1 MRKETEKRAA
11 RTYDQSAGIELRADG
26 ESAMLVG
33 HAAIFDTLSV
43 PLWGFREK
51 IDPGAFTKA
60 ITRDDVRALVEHDP
74 ARIIGRNTAKTLRL
88 AEDKKGLMVEIDIPD
103 TQVGRDLQVSVA
115 RGDLTQMS
123 FSFSVVNEIWQ
134 KVDKEDIRTLQELEL
149 FDVSVVAFPAYE
161 DTDVA
166 QRRWD
171 AVKGE
176 RAEEHMRILAGVTAI
191 TLNFPYRQRQA
202 EAEGA

>member
-1 MRKETEKRAA
+1 MKKETEIRAA
-11 RTYDQSAGIELRADG
+11 RTYDQDAGIELRATEG
-26 ESAMLVG
+26 ELSTLVG
-33 HAAIFDTLSV
+33 HAAIFNTLSV

-88 AEDKKGLMVEIDIPD
+88 AEDKKGLKVEIDIPD
-103 TQVGRDLQVSVA
+103 TQVGRDLQVSIS
-115 RGDLTQMS
+115 RGDLSQMS
-123 FSFSVVNEIWQ
+123 FSFSVVSESWKTKD
-134 KVDKEDIRTLQELEL
+134 KVDIRTLEELEL

-166 QRRWD
+166 QRRLD

-176 RAEEHMRILAGVTAI
+176 RAKGEERRLILPI

>member
-1 MRKETEKRAA
+1 MKKETEIRAA
-11 RTYDQSAGIELRADG
+11 RTYDQSAGIELRAAEG
-26 ESAMLVG
+26 ESFMLVG
-33 HAAIFDTLSV
+33 HAAVFDTLSV

-51 IDPGAFTKA
+51 IDPGAFAKA

-74 ARIIGRNTAKTLRL
+74 ARIIGRNKAKTLRL
-88 AEDKKGLMVEIDIPD
+88 AEDEVGLKVEIDVPD

-123 FSFSVVNEIWQ
+123 FSFSVVSESWKTKD
-134 KVDKEDIRTLQELEL
+134 KVDIRTLEELEL

-166 QRRWD
+166 QRRLD
-171 AVKGE
+171 AAKKAVE
-176 RAEEHMRILAGVTAI
+176 ARLVIPVTFS
-191 TLNFPYRQRQA
+191 FPYRQRH
-202 EAEGA
+202 EEVEGA

>member
-1 MRKETEKRAA
+1 MRKETEIRAA
-11 RTYDQSAGIELRADG
+11 RTYDQHAGIELRAEG
-26 ESAMLVG
+26 EEAMLVG
-33 HAAIFDTLSV
+33 HAAIFNTLSV

-60 ITRDDVRALVEHDP
+60 INRDDVRALVEHDP
-74 ARIIGRNTAKTLRL
+74 ARIIGRNIAKTLRL
-88 AEDKKGLMVEIDIPD
+88 TEDKIGLKVEIDIPN

-115 RGDLTQMS
+115 RGDLSQMS
-123 FSFSVVNEIWQ
+123 FSFAVVNEMWQ

-166 QRRWD
+166 QRRME
-171 AVKGE
+171 AAKNCLEARMLV
-176 RAEEHMRILAGVTAI
+176 IPVTFS
-191 TLNFPYRQRQA
+191 FPYRQRQA
-202 EAEGA
+202 ESE